1 MHNFQQVQRLLII
14 KHGAF
19 GDVIQ
24 SFGAIEDI
32 RKNFAN
38 AHITVLTEPGFKKIF
53 ERCSFVDQV
62 MTDARFPRWRMDKLF
77 SLKQGFAEI
86 DPEFVVDLQ
95 NSSRTAFYRKYLLS
109 KPKWSFIANA
119 NSPQAKYPKSLPSLE
134 RLAGQ
139 LADLGLRL
147 NKTKTPDI
155 SWLANDVSDILQAEN
170 VNAPFVTLIPGCSAK
185 HPKKRWPYYAQLAER
200 LLDAGYGV
208 VTVPGPDE
216 IELCKALPG
225 KALTGTSFLNWF
237 DLAGILQNSAFVIGN
252 DTGPTHIAVN
262 LDVPGL
268 ALFGPHVSAHSTG
281 ILGRKLEVLEVGDLA
296 KLDVDTVFS
305 KTIELMAVH
314 SKEV

>member
-1 MHNFQQVQRLLII
+1 LIDFADIQRLLII

-32 RKNFAN
+32 RENFEN

-62 MTDARFPRWRMDKLF
+62 MVDARYPHWRIDKLYA
-77 SLKQGFAEI
+77 LKQGFAEI
-86 DPEFVVDLQ
+86 APEYVVDLQ
-95 NSSRTAFYRKYLLS
+95 NSARTAFYRKYLLA
-109 KPKWSFIANA
+109 KPEWSFIANA
-119 NSPQAKYPKSLPSLE
+119 RNAKTKYPKCLPSLE

-139 LADLGLRL
+139 LADSGLRL

-155 SWLANDVSDILQAEN
+155 SWLANDVSGILQAEN
-170 VNAPFVTLIPGCSAK
+170 VNVPFVTLIPGCSAK
-185 HPKKRWPYYAQLAER
+185 HPKKRWPYYAELAEK
-200 LLDAGYGV
+200 LLDAGYDV
-208 VTVPGPDE
+208 VAVPGPDE
-216 IELCKALPG
+216 IELCTALPG
-225 KALTGTSFLNWF
+225 KTLTGAGFLNWF
-237 DLAGILQNSAFVIGN
+237 DLAGILQKSAFVVGN

-268 ALFGPHVSAHSTG
+268 ALFGPHASAHSTG
-281 ILGRKLEVLEVGDLA
+281 ILGRKMEVLEVDDLTA
-296 KLDVDTVFS
+296 LDVDTVFS